1 MRYRSRRCRSYA
13 PPRAVFMGLL
23 SWIVWNYAHSSSSPA
38 QAYPQQTQNPYYTPP
53 YAGGAGT
60 AAYDPYGAG
69 RAADYAPPS
78 GPPPGFA
85 QPKDSS
91 DELPGYGVG
100 STDGKFDVV
109 DGKRGGSLSK
119 DSLDDPFAD
128 YDERRR

>member
-1 MRYRSRRCRSYA
+1 
-13 PPRAVFMGLL
+13 MGLL